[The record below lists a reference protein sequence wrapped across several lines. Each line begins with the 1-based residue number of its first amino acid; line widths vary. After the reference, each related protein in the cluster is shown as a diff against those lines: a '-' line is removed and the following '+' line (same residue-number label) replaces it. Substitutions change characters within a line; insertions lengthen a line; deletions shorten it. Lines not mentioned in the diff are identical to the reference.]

1 MRFALFLIVI
11 LGVSLGASSAHAE
24 LRAFR
29 LKIVDSSTGTERF
42 VTTRLDHIQYPM
54 YNHLRQTEVVSID
67 RTWMCYDRSDY
78 AGALCTA
85 PAESPANQTTS
96 AR

>member
-1 MRFALFLIVI
+1 MRFAQLALMLTMI
-11 LGVSLGASSAHAE
+11 LGASSAHAE

-54 YNHLRQTEVVSID
+54 YNHLRQTEIVSID

-78 AGALCTA
+78 AGQLCAA
-85 PAESPANQTTS
+85 PVESPANQTTS